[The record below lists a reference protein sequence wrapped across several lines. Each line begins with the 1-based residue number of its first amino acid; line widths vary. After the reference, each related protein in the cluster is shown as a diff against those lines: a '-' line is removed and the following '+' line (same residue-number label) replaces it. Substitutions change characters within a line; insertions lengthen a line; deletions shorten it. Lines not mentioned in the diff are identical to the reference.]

1 MKHYILF
8 LFFVSI
14 SLFTIAQKPTD
25 YELWTG
31 GTFQLRVNKPL
42 SIDITEQFRFNDTI
56 SSYYKSLTELGMK
69 YRFGKGF
76 SVKGMYRY
84 TLRPTRQSQHRLA
97 ADLNYKFDKKGFPL
111 IFNYRLRFQNVMA
124 GNSTYL
130 RNKLGLTYKMS
141 KVVDPFFAYE
151 AFFRFN
157 GKNEFR
163 TNRYT
168 FGLDW
173 RLMKEL
179 HMNTYFRIE
188 DEINVKNPERQ
199 NIIGLTL
206 EYTLKVKKKR
216 SAPKD

>member
-1 MKHYILF
+1 MKHGIIF
-8 LFFVSI
+8 LVFVSI
-14 SLFTIAQKPTD
+14 SLFTVSQKPTD

-31 GTFQLRVNKPL
+31 GSFQLRINKPL
-42 SIDITEQFRFNDTI
+42 SIELTEQFRFNDTI
-56 SSYYKSLTELGMK
+56 SSLYKSFTELGIK

-76 SVKGMYRY
+76 SAKGNYRY
-84 TLRPTRQSQHRLA
+84 SVRSNSKNDHRLA
-97 ADLNYKFDKKGFPL
+97 LDLNYSFDKKGFPL
-111 IFNYRLRFQNVMA
+111 IIDYRLRFQNVMA

-141 KVVDPFFAYE
+141 KLVDPFAAYE
-151 AFFRFN
+151 SFFRFN

-168 FGLDW
+168 VGLDW

-179 HMNTYFRIE
+179 HLKTYFRIE

-199 NIIGLTL
+199 NVIGLTL
-206 EYTLKVKKKR
+206 DYTLKVKKKKTN
-216 SAPKD
+216 PKD